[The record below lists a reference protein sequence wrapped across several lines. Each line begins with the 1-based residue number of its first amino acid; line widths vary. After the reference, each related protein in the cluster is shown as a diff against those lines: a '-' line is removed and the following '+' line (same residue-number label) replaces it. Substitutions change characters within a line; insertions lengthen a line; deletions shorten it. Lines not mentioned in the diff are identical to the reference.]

1 MNKDEEDNWDKKVT
15 KDTFKI
21 SSDVSEAMVVLMMT
35 SVSSVQDKGVSG
47 ILSGSL
53 NLMASATASSVD

>member
-1 MNKDEEDNWDKKVT
+1 MNKDKEDNRGKKGT
-15 KDTFKI
+15 KDAFKI
-21 SSDVSEAMVVLMMT
+21 SSDVSEAMVVLVMI

-53 NLMASATASSVD
+53 NLMA

>member
-1 MNKDEEDNWDKKVT
+1 MNKDEEDSWSKEGT

-21 SSDVSEAMVVLMMT
+21 SSDVSEAMVVLVMT

-47 ILSGSL
+47 ILSWSL
-53 NLMASATASSVD
+53 NLMA

>member
-1 MNKDEEDNWDKKVT
+1 MNKDEEDNGDKKVT